1 FPSTGQL
8 DQRFSYYTTDG
19 VFALTLK
26 SDEESPFKPQ
36 SDEEKGADKD
46 KDKDKKDEK
55 ADSGK
60 KDEKSGKDKD
70 SAKKDD
76 TRKDE
81 KKDEK
86 KEESPKAVQI
96 DLNGIEKRI
105 AAAPVAGGI
114 YGNLMVRKGK
124 VFFQKQPQEV
134 RAQGTDEDDA
144 PRNVLH
150 VFDLEKREDKELL
163 AGIDGYNLS
172 LDGKKVIYKAGQSY
186 GIQDTEPGKAKVG
199 EGKLNL
205 GELQVQIDPRE
216 EWRQM
221 LHEAWRNERD
231 FYWDPAM

>member
-1 FPSTGQL
+1 EDKKPVQVDQGDYGDISDGSWSPDGAWIAYSKGDRRGAGQMYLYSLDQRKTTKVSNGYYSDSNPVFDPDGKYIFFLSQRYFFPSTGQL

-36 SDEEKGADKD
+36 SDEEMVADKH

-55 ADSGK
+55 ADTGK

-124 VFFQKQPQEV
+124 VFFQKQPQE
-134 RAQGTDEDDA
+134 
-144 PRNVLH
+144 
-150 VFDLEKREDKELL
+150 
-163 AGIDGYNLS
+163 
-172 LDGKKVIYKAGQSY
+172 
-186 GIQDTEPGKAKVG
+186 
-199 EGKLNL
+199 
-205 GELQVQIDPRE
+205 
-216 EWRQM
+216 
-221 LHEAWRNERD
+221 
-231 FYWDPAM
+231 